1 MGNKFNY
8 GQYAFL
14 GGFGIAVIVGLI
26 SNMIGNAMPL
36 VLAILGLF
44 GIIVGLLNISDKEKT
59 AFLVA
64 TIALL
69 MVVSS
74 INKVVDNMNA
84 VTAGGVVGGVIG
96 PVGVFIANFLNALMV
111 FVAPAAFVVA
121 LKYIYELAKP
131 D

>member
-1 MGNKFNY
+1 MAKENKMNY

-14 GGFGIAVIVGLI
+14 GGFVIAVLMGLA
-26 SNMIGNAMPL
+26 SNMLGTALPL
-36 VLAILGLF
+36 ALAVLGLL
-44 GIIVGLLNISDKEKT
+44 GIIVGLMNINDKEIT
-59 AFLVA
+59 SFLVA

-69 MVVSS
+69 LVMSS

-84 VTAGGVVGGVIG
+84 VTGGMVG

-121 LKYIYELAKP
+121 LKQIYSLSKP